1 MSVNE
6 ELQGNYRINNKTE
19 FNKVIKAMVAAAN
32 KQIDRVNTL
41 VKAYKS
47 ATRDRTSINWN
58 LVERY
63 APSSFDLHDWSLRDK
78 IETAIRQRAKLPKVT
93 KNTLRV
99 SNMRIDYQKQT
110 FSIDVPY
117 DNHTVDTFNSQP
129 AVQAFWTALGHVK
142 WQQRGKKDGG
152 YCQYNCEYQ
161 DEPNYQSYHGRVGKD
176 MSDWVD
182 KRPF

>member
-1 MSVNE
+1 MSCNE

-19 FNKVIKAMVAAAN
+19 FNKVIKAMVAGAN
-32 KQIDRVNTL
+32 KQIERINTL
-41 VKAYKS
+41 VKAYKG
-47 ATRDRTSINWN
+47 ATRERTAINWT

-63 APSSFDLHDWSLRDK
+63 APSSFDLHDWSLRDQ
-78 IETAIRQRAKLPKVT
+78 ITTAIRQRAKLPKVT
-93 KNTLRV
+93 KDTLRL
-99 SNMRIDYQKQT
+99 SNMRIDYQNQS
-110 FSIDVPY
+110 FSIDVHY

-129 AVQAFWTALGHVK
+129 AVRAFWSALNNVK
-142 WQQRGKKDGG
+142 WSQRGKKDGG
-152 YCQYNCEYQ
+152 YCTYNCEYQ